1 MKVSNFKKRVYTSL
15 SLFILIVLIV
25 KYEFILLYSL
35 LIFSIVSFLEFSN
48 LSKKLFENSFY
59 IFYSIFLFIIYIFFF
74 CLLFFYF
81 SKFIQLK
88 IIIFAI
94 LFGCIASDIG
104 GFIFGKILKGPKL
117 TKISPNKTISGSIGS
132 FLFTYLILTAIFFYY
147 TKNLNFNLLFV
158 SFFTSLACQLGDL
171 FFSYLKRKVKI
182 KDTGNILPGHGGIL
196 DRIDGILLGLP
207 IGILSLILFFK

>member
-1 MKVSNFKKRVYTSL
+1 M
-15 SLFILIVLIV
+15 
-25 KYEFILLYSL
+25 
-35 LIFSIVSFLEFSN
+35 
-48 LSKKLFENSFY
+48 
-59 IFYSIFLFIIYIFFF
+59 FIIFF
-74 CLLFFYF
+74 F

-88 IIIFAI
+88 IIFFAI

-104 GFIFGKILKGPKL
+104 GYVFGKIFKGPKL